1 MKLPSR
7 REEKR
12 VAKAEAAE
20 EEGLAVL
27 AVAAGCERLGTFTR
41 GMNSWL
47 RAVVKFD
54 GEARSYLLAG
64 MGAAA
69 NLGRGTWDGIAMG
82 LGLAADMGLQPG
94 DRVKVTIEKVSE

>member
-1 MKLPSR
+1 
-7 REEKR
+7 
-12 VAKAEAAE
+12 
-20 EEGLAVL
+20 
-27 AVAAGCERLGTFTR
+27 
-41 GMNSWL
+41 
-47 RAVVKFD
+47 
-54 GEARSYLLAG
+54 

>member
-12 VAKAEAAE
+12 VAKAEAAAE
-20 EEGLAVL
+20 EQVL
-27 AVAAGCERLGTFTR
+27 AVAVGCEHPGTFI
-41 GMNSWL
+41 GGLNSDL

-54 GEARSYLLAG
+54 GEARSYLHAG